1 MMVGGEDIDKA
12 ADPVGCSTPA
22 IDVGFV
28 TEGETVLYLG
38 CGTGSGVFDIAK
50 RIGDEGQVIGIDE
63 HLDAIAQARQ
73 AATAN
78 GLKPPRVVFVHAT
91 SQRDELP
98 VLSDSVDLVISMW
111 SLHSDS
117 ERQQEE
123 GKIGNEIWRVVKPGG
138 RVVLCEDIPENL
150 RSKLVVD
157 TVYDHGSQTEGVVD
171 GLSAATNNRAD
182 NKMSYRFHV
191 AKPTHGEVGGNIPL
205 ESALRDWWIAYPAPV
220 SEVPYLDC
228 GDVAKMVG
236 SRSGEQGDYVVVD
249 VRRKDHAGGHVR
261 GSVQCPAQTFYDDLP
276 SFHERFGEKKQV
288 VFYCGSSHG
297 RGPRC
302 ARWYQDYLN
311 DKGDTKSQ
319 AFVMRGGIK
328 EWKERF
334 GGNDALTDRDAE

>member
-1 MMVGGEDIDKA
+1 MMVSAGGEGIDKA
-12 ADPVGCSTPA
+12 ADPVGCSTL
-22 IDVGFV
+22 IDIAFV

-38 CGTGSGVFDIAK
+38 CGTGSGVFDVAR
-50 RIGDEGQVIGIDE
+50 RIGDGGQVIGIDE
-63 HLDAIAQARQ
+63 HLGTIAQARR
-73 AATAN
+73 AATTN
-78 GLKPPRVVFVHAT
+78 GLKPPRVAFVHAT

-111 SLHSDS
+111 PLHSDS
-117 ERQQEE
+117 ERRREE

-157 TVYDHGSQTEGVVD
+157 DHGSQTEVVVD

-191 AKPTHGEVGGNIPL
+191 AKPTHGEEGGDIPL

-276 SFHERFGEKKQV
+276 SFYERFGEKKQV

-319 AFVMRGGIK
+319 ASVMRGGIK